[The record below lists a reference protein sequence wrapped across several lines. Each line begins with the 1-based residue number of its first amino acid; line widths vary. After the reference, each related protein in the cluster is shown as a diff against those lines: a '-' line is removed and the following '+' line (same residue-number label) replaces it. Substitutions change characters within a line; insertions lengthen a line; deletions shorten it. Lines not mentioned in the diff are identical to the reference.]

1 MPGVRAESRG
11 STYPPRDAARA
22 AHQPPAPQP
31 WRDRVSPMRPFSR
44 VSVLELTRVD
54 WSRLNPEEWLPL
66 IYAPGHLRKRATL
79 SDRDCQ

>member
-1 MPGVRAESRG
+1 
-11 STYPPRDAARA
+11 
-22 AHQPPAPQP
+22 
-31 WRDRVSPMRPFSR
+31 MRPFSR